1 MPWNYLDNM
10 GANELFGK
18 HGCQGIICY
27 NMGANEL
34 FENMGAKE
42 LFGKHG
48 IIGKNTLERDN
59 GNALH
64 GTW

>member
-1 MPWNYLDNM
+1 MPWNYLD
-10 GANELFGK
+10 
-18 HGCQGIICY
+18 